1 MENKEQ
7 IQRLNQKI
15 VELINKYDC
24 TKKAR
29 AAMDMR
35 GQNSSHLYQEMI
47 AIEMEIKSIQKKRD
61 ALIRK

>member
-15 VELINKYDC
+15 VELTNKYDC
-24 TKKAR
+24 TKKVR

-61 ALIRK
+61 VLIRK

>member
-7 IQRLNQKI
+7 IQRLNQKL
-15 VELINKYDC
+15 VELTNKYDY
-24 TKKAR
+24 TKKTR

>member
-15 VELINKYDC
+15 VGLINKYDC